1 VSIGSIF
8 AVAQNSGSR
17 AGLNLRR
24 AYISPHSGLVAKLT
38 GGTMKPAKAPLLA
51 TFIAYGGTWSP
62 DVKPGPFDRNDS
74 AGGVWWSSAGM
85 TTGESTRPDSQPQDP
100 SSLNSGGGHDHV
112 VATGMTGLTLAE
124 FVEQVFVPEH
134 AAAKRPAGRAHLQG
148 ILKHV
153 LMPVQVNR
161 AFGVERKDAGK
172 KAGKAH
178 GWPYAGTMR
187 LPEIRPQHVQ
197 AIVSAALERGYSTQ
211 TIRHIHSV
219 VSLVFSHA
227 LKSGHLLGENPANG
241 VVLPPIV
248 PRERHTLSADQL
260 AELIRVM
267 RYPERE
273 IALLATLTGMT
284 IGEICGL
291 QWKYVNL
298 SESQRMVDGESI
310 RPRTIALRKQSSRC
324 ELHDVKNNRRREL
337 PISGLLQSVLQGIK
351 RRSRSTAGRDFVLS
365 SRNGTPINQDNV
377 AARRLKQIGR
387 RHNMP
392 WLTWQVFHRTHS
404 LLHSRW
410 EGRFEDEL
418 QNALQLN
425 ASPISTGTAA
435 SPGGKS
441 RLTVI
446 AEQL

>member
-1 VSIGSIF
+1 M
-8 AVAQNSGSR
+8 
-17 AGLNLRR
+17 
-24 AYISPHSGLVAKLT
+24 
-38 GGTMKPAKAPLLA
+38 MKPAKAPLLA
-51 TFIAYGGTWSP
+51 TFSAYGGTWNP
-62 DVKPGPFDRNDS
+62 DVKPSPFDRNDS
-74 AGGVWWSSAGM
+74 AGGGAWWSSGGR
-85 TTGESTRPDSQPQDP
+85 TTDESACPDSQSQDA
-100 SSLNSGGGHDHV
+100 SSLSSGGGHDHA
-112 VATGMTGLTLAE
+112 VATDITSLTLAE

-153 LMPVQVNR
+153 LMPAQVNR
-161 AFGVERKDAGK
+161 AFGVEGKDPRKSAGN
-172 KAGKAH
+172 

-187 LPEIRPQHVQ
+187 LPEIRRQHVQ
-197 AIVSAALERGYSTQ
+197 AIVSAALDRGYSTQ
-211 TIRHIHSV
+211 TVRHIHSV

-248 PRERHTLSADQL
+248 KRERHTLSAGQL
-260 AELIRVM
+260 GELIRVM

-291 QWKYVNL
+291 QWRYVNL
-298 SESQRMVDGESI
+298 SESQRIVEGESI
-310 RPRTIALRKQSSRC
+310 RPRAIALRKQSSRC
-324 ELHDVKNNRRREL
+324 ELQDVKDHRRREL
-337 PISGLLQSVLQGIK
+337 PISGLLLSVLQTIK
-351 RRSRSTAGRDFVLS
+351 RRSRSAAGRDFVLS

-392 WLTWQVFHRTHS
+392 WLTWQVFQRTHS

-425 ASPISTGTAA
+425 GSTINTGTAA
-435 SPGGKS
+435 SPEGKS
-441 RLTVI
+441 RLI
-446 AEQL
+446 AMAEQV